1 MLLTLPD
8 HLLRE
13 ILDFAVPRAEQRRWS
28 WVQRIMGTCRV
39 FRSIASEHLVPAIFG
54 DDVVFMGLLT
64 RQNYRMLL
72 PPHGQSFKELSQQSA
87 EDYSPRVMRLVTRGN
102 SYRRLNDPDPF
113 DTALTTYNLERITN
127 RQAPRFF
134 AVHHGMHLG
143 ASSYSRVEADLTRS
157 RSCL

>member
-13 ILDFAVPRAEQRRWS
+13 ILEFAVPRVEQRRWS

-39 FRSIASEHLVPAIFG
+39 FRSIASEHFVPAIFD

-72 PPHGQSFKELSQQSA
+72 PPQGQSLEELLQQLA
-87 EDYSPRVMRLVTRGN
+87 KDYSPRVMRLVTRGN
-102 SYRRLNDPDPF
+102 SYRRLNVPDPF
-113 DTALTTYNLERITN
+113 DTALTTPTTSSVSRIAKL
-127 RQAPRFF
+127 RVFCSPSWHA
-134 AVHHGMHLG
+134 LG
-143 ASSYSRVEADLTRS
+143 HVKLFKS
-157 RSCL
+157 